1 MGFPVLLFFLFL
13 YVQKLTGIS
22 NREGLIFLSKQ
33 TKLPLKLVLYCL
45 AILFFTGCGVFGKDT
60 YTDQVVVLMYHH
72 LDPKESSSSTIS
84 PEKFELHLAML
95 KQEGFNVISLQ
106 QLGDFLAGNGEV
118 PPKAV
123 AITFDDGYQSNY
135 QYAYPLLKEYEFP
148 ATVFVIVSRIGRSEG
163 EIPKLS
169 WNQIEEMHHG
179 GISFQSHSFDGHY
192 TVPVNPKGDEKP
204 VLAVEIYDAGTGT
217 KEDVAQRQQRV
228 YQDLK
233 TSKEILEARLGEPVE
248 YFAAP
253 YGWYDDITI
262 AAAREAGFKYIFS
275 IKAGANQRNTDP
287 YRLYRINAGSPGI
300 SAEDLKKSIMK
311 AVR

>member
-1 MGFPVLLFFLFL
+1 MWFCLAVLFF
-13 YVQKLTGIS
+13 S
-22 NREGLIFLSKQ
+22 
-33 TKLPLKLVLYCL
+33 
-45 AILFFTGCGVFGKDT
+45 GCGFVEKDT

-72 LDPKESSSSTIS
+72 LDPEENSSSTIS
-84 PEKFELHLAML
+84 PKKFAQHLAML

-123 AITFDDGYQSNY
+123 VITFDDGYQSNY
-135 QYAYPLLKEYEFP
+135 QYAYPLLKEHEFP
-148 ATVFVIVSRIGRSEG
+148 AAIFVIVSRIGRTEG

-169 WNQIEEMHHG
+169 WTQIEEMHRE

-192 TVPVNPKGDEKP
+192 TIPTSPEGDEKP
-204 VLAVEIYDAGTGT
+204 FLAAEMYDAGTGA
-217 KEDVAQRQQRV
+217 KEGVAQRQQRV

-253 YGWYDDITI
+253 YGWYDDVTI

-275 IKAGANQRNTDP
+275 IKPGANQRNTDP
-287 YRLYRINAGSPGI
+287 YRLYRINAGSPDI
-300 SAEDLKKSIMK
+300 SAEELKKTIMK